1 MTNAT
6 ASDTSSIT
14 KPASRVMFGGVLALA
29 GGLISNIIVAY
40 IYGAGSSMD
49 AYLTAMVI
57 PSYIQIVFFS
67 SLAFVVIPVFI
78 ETESSKRSEEAWA
91 LVGTFFWITT
101 AVLLLVSALGS
112 IFSRPIIELVAP
124 GFQGG
129 KASLASNMLA
139 VLMFATPF
147 TGLSI
152 LTVGIQNARHHFFW
166 PSVAPAVGALVNIVT
181 LLILSGFVGPMAL
194 CWGYLLSV
202 ITQAGFSVIP
212 VLKHGWTKLLPL
224 QDERVRNIGKAMIPL
239 ILFGLF
245 TCISPVAIR
254 YFSSG
259 LPDGQIAYMGYANKI
274 SNIFVIFLASGIAAS
289 IFPSM
294 ARAFTQDGLPGL
306 SKKNHFGLRLSFA
319 VALPA
324 VMVVAAVA
332 IPLIR
337 IFFERGEFTEVD
349 TVGVSRILFAF
360 LVGDVLIRMIG
371 NIFERGFY
379 TLKNTVTPPLV
390 SSIFVVLFIATARFV
405 VTEWGYVGLVWAN
418 VTRQGLD
425 AITAGV
431 LLFRKFPKDEEEH
444 LTGSILGYL
453 LAACASFLCGRLVLS
468 SLSFIPALA
477 QLLLGGL
484 SSGLTYLLLLF
495 FIDRPMLTS
504 IFELF
509 DLRSFLGKFQ
519 IGIHWLTQRKPWPN
533 ERSQQ

>member
-1 MTNAT
+1 MSNAT
-6 ASDTSSIT
+6 VSDTSSIT
-14 KPASRVMFGGVLALA
+14 RPASRAMFGGILALA
-29 GGLISNIIVAY
+29 GGLVSNIIVAY

-49 AYLTAMVI
+49 AYLTALVI

-78 ETESSKRSEEAWA
+78 EAESRKQNEDAWA

-101 AVLLLVSALGS
+101 SILLLISVMGFV
-112 IFSRPIIELVAP
+112 FSRQIIEIVAP
-124 GFQGG
+124 GFQNQ
-129 KASLASNMLA
+129 KALLASHMLA
-139 VLMFATPF
+139 VLIFSTPF

-166 PSVAPAVGALVNIVT
+166 PSVAPAFGFLVNIIT
-181 LLILSGFVGPMAL
+181 LLVLSRFVGPMTL
-194 CWGYLLSV
+194 CWGYLLSTV
-202 ITQAGFSVIP
+202 TQAGFSIVP
-212 VLKHGWTKLLPL
+212 VVSHGWKKLLPL
-224 QDERVRNIGKAMIPL
+224 TDERVRNIGKAMMPL

-274 SNIFVIFLASGIAAS
+274 SNIFVVFLASGIAAS

-294 ARAFTQDGLPGL
+294 ARAYAQDGVLGL
-306 SKKNHFGLRLSFA
+306 SKKNYFGLRLSFA

-324 VMVVAAVA
+324 IMVVAAVA

-337 IFFERGEFTEVD
+337 VFFERGEFTEAD

-360 LVGDVLIRMIG
+360 LVGDVLIRMVG

-390 SSIFVVLFIATARFV
+390 SSIFVILFIATAQFIV
-405 VTEWGYVGLVWAN
+405 AEWGYVGLVWAN

-425 AITAGV
+425 VITAGV
-431 LLFRKFPKDEEEH
+431 LLFRKFPKDESEH

-468 SLSFIPALA
+468 VLAFFPAFA

-484 SSGLTYLLLLF
+484 SSGVAYLLLLY
-495 FIDRPMLTS
+495 FIDRPMLTA

-509 DLRSFLGKFQ
+509 DIRSFLGKFQ
-519 IGIHWLTQRKPWPN
+519 IGINWLTQRKPWPN
-533 ERSQQ
+533 ERSQ